1 MDFSN
6 AAAAAAAVL
15 CTPWNCLHN
24 MKRCLCAAMTACL
37 TEKTVALLPRDQFRV
52 EYYSRIQVI
61 IIIIINHR
69 NMVKP
74 LQWREMSEVTV
85 SVSVSCLPVSG
96 SAAERVVIRVHC
108 LFVCLSGLYCLRD
121 CWCLQASCW
130 LLTVCVEGLN
140 VYRLLGKVGYR
151 PATGSIREDKLL
163 DDQRSSRTTAA
174 IRRAVTMRAP
184 GEYVDRKAMYE
195 RSDRTNWT
203 RTCVESLAGLFS
215 PAVIICDTSQS
226 SLMFACLSV
235 GNVFVPLWNVYCC
248 VDFCSFL
255 SRFKRECCTG
265 IGLASNRLVEVT
277 LWGIGNLSRVG
288 VLSSTQGTVGLETW
302 HEISCFDHHRNLTV
316 GD

>member
-1 MDFSN
+1 
-6 AAAAAAAVL
+6 
-15 CTPWNCLHN
+15 
-24 MKRCLCAAMTACL
+24 
-37 TEKTVALLPRDQFRV
+37 
-52 EYYSRIQVI
+52 
-61 IIIIINHR
+61 
-69 NMVKP
+69 MVKP

-215 PAVIICDTSQS
+215 PAVIICDHFTKQFNVC
-226 SLMFACLSV
+226 MFKCWQCFCAVVKCLLLRW
-235 GNVFVPLWNVYCC
+235 FL
-248 VDFCSFL
+248 FFSFQ
-255 SRFKRECCTG
+255 
-265 IGLASNRLVEVT
+265 I
-277 LWGIGNLSRVG
+277 
-288 VLSSTQGTVGLETW
+288 
-302 HEISCFDHHRNLTV
+302 
-316 GD
+316 